1 MYIFNEFY
9 QFQNETVCLADCSRG
24 EGGLGDRER
33 LPWSTF
39 VMLKIGDASVLAFD
53 QPFCSNLNPSGGRES
68 NSLFGLGSPSLD
80 AVRLARVALA
90 HTEPVAFVREK
101 YTLALSYTLN

>member
-1 MYIFNEFY
+1 MNSTNFRTR
-9 QFQNETVCLADCSRG
+9 QFAWQIAP
-24 EGGLGDRER
+24 EGGLRDRER